1 MQSDFDRRSFDNESP
16 LNADSKGFK
25 NNGPPVELDS
35 SNDLGSNHN
44 NLGIDPNASG
54 FSGLGSEIEQDPGD
68 VVVDGQRNFSTNFN
82 DYKMDEIINTP
93 ASKTLPANKGL
104 HPMFAKKFIM
114 VDKDDMLKRSKE
126 AKVLMQA
133 QIGNRIKE
141 LY

>member
-1 MQSDFDRRSFDNESP
+1 
-16 LNADSKGFK
+16 
-25 NNGPPVELDS
+25 
-35 SNDLGSNHN
+35 
-44 NLGIDPNASG
+44 
-54 FSGLGSEIEQDPGD
+54 
-68 VVVDGQRNFSTNFN
+68 
-82 DYKMDEIINTP
+82 MDEIINTP